1 MKIAVIGANG
11 KVGSLITN
19 ELVEKNLE
27 VTAIVRHSH
36 ETKAQHTIL
45 KDLFQLT
52 AEDLKPFDTIV
63 LATGFW
69 TPETL
74 PLHTSSLKHLHDLLR
89 KTGGYLLVVGGAGSL
104 YVDESRQQQLK
115 DTPDFP
121 SDYFPLATAMGD
133 GLAYLEMQNDFKWT
147 YLSPAA
153 NFDAEGAKSG
163 HYVFGED
170 LLLTDEN
177 GNSYISYADYAKA
190 MVELV
195 LENQPQQKR
204 LSVRG

>member
-1 MKIAVIGANG
+1 
-11 KVGSLITN
+11 
-19 ELVEKNLE
+19 
-27 VTAIVRHSH
+27 
-36 ETKAQHTIL
+36 
-45 KDLFQLT
+45 
-52 AEDLKPFDTIV
+52 
-63 LATGFW
+63 
-69 TPETL
+69 
-74 PLHTSSLKHLHDLLR
+74 
-89 KTGGYLLVVGGAGSL
+89 
-104 YVDESRQQQLK
+104 
-115 DTPDFP
+115 
-121 SDYFPLATAMGD
+121 MGD